1 MLKPNDDLFLKLTRN
16 SLPPLSSTFAITL
29 LLISDTLAILG
40 TAYLTYDLIVV
51 YSLVGNLYLF
61 AVVFVWLVALSLL
74 NFSGLYQFNVA
85 LYPMRRVSYILA
97 AVAVAYLFLLAAAF
111 SLKVTDSFSRLW
123 VASFILC
130 TIITL
135 TVFRLIL
142 AMILRRLL
150 SDKNLKRNLAVIG
163 DSEQAR
169 RLTASMKEMPSCP
182 VRICGIFTD
191 APRTESDGDDSVAG
205 LDTAI
210 DLARQGHI
218 DDVAIALPWS
228 QEERIMGLIE
238 RMRELPVNVYLV
250 SDLIGFRANFR
261 AAPSHFGSLPIVEVV
276 GKPLSGWDSVIKA
289 AEDYVLGMIILI
301 AVLPVLAVIAIAIRL
316 DSPGPI
322 VFRQRRLGFNNQ
334 VFTVYK
340 FRTMYHEAVPASR
353 TVQAT
358 EGDPRVTRVGR
369 LLRRWSLDELP
380 QIFNVING
388 TMSLVGPR
396 PHALDHNEDFAQR
409 MKGYFG
415 RHRVKPGITG
425 LAQVKGYRGETDTHE
440 KLEGRIRNDIY
451 YAENWS
457 PSLDLRILVKTA
469 VVCVF
474 GKNAY

>member
-1 MLKPNDDLFLKLTRN
+1 MLKPNDDHFLKLSRN
-16 SLPPLSSTFAITL
+16 ALPPLSSTIAVTL

-40 TAYLTYDLIVV
+40 TAYITYDLIVV
-51 YSLVGNLYLF
+51 YSLVGNIYLF

-74 NFSGLYQFNVA
+74 NFTGLYQFNVA
-85 LYPMRRVSYILA
+85 LQPLRRMSYIVA

-111 SLKVTDSFSRLW
+111 SLKVTESFSRIW
-123 VASFILC
+123 VASFILSALVA
-130 TIITL
+130 L
-135 TVFRLIL
+135 TAFRLTL
-142 AMILRRLL
+142 AAVLRRLL

-169 RLTASMKEMPSCP
+169 RLTALMKELANCP
-182 VRICGIFTD
+182 VRICGTFTD
-191 APRTESDGDDSVAG
+191 IPGGHHAADEMPG

-210 DLARQGHI
+210 ELARQGHI

-228 QEERIMGLIE
+228 QEDRIMGLIE

-250 SDLIGFRANFR
+250 SDLIGFRAQFNP
-261 AAPSHFGSLPIVEVV
+261 APSHFGSLPIVEVV

-289 AEDYVLGMIILI
+289 AEDYILGMLVLI
-301 AVLPVLAVIAIAIRL
+301 VVAPVLAIIALAVRL
-316 DSPGPI
+316 GSPGPVI
-322 VFRQRRLGFNNQ
+322 YRQPRLGFNNQ
-334 VFTVYK
+334 IFTVYK
-340 FRTMYHEAVPASR
+340 FRTMYHEAQPVGP
-353 TVQAT
+353 TLQAT
-358 EGDPRVTRVGR
+358 EGDPRVTRLGR

-380 QIFNVING
+380 QIFNVLNG

-396 PHALDHNEDFAQR
+396 PHALDHNEEFARR

-425 LAQVKGYRGETDTHE
+425 LAQVKGFRGPTDSDE

-457 PSLDLRILVKTA
+457 PSLDMQILLQTA